1 MIELRQDL
9 QHDRGKGNEQEWG
22 GVRQH
27 SWTEMG
33 EEALKYGYMISIK
46 VKIEGWQ
53 GLRWKR
59 TNTQQRMYLRKSL
72 QGVREGG
79 AVNDEIDEALSS
91 NRDGKEEASKDRF
104 KISRRAR
111 A

>member
-1 MIELRQDL
+1 M
-9 QHDRGKGNEQEWG
+9 
-22 GVRQH
+22 
-27 SWTEMG
+27 
-33 EEALKYGYMISIK
+33 
-46 VKIEGWQ
+46 
-53 GLRWKR
+53 
-59 TNTQQRMYLRKSL
+59 

-104 KISRRAR
+104 MISRRVR